1 MGIEYPD
8 GSIRYPDGKLIKA
21 DGTIIH
27 PDGCEIQENII
38 VPENENCPESIQEIL
53 LPQGWSLFSTYINP
67 EEPNISNVFSSI
79 VDNITIVKDYL
90 GNVYWPSVGINSI
103 GNITQGQGYYVKSD
117 TQETLII
124 EGQQIDSDYPIN
136 LPTGWSII
144 GYLHS
149 QPNDVID
156 MMSTIKNMVIMK
168 DYLGNVYWPAVG
180 INSIGNLTPGYG
192 YYIKTTAAGVFSYP
206 DMINGRFMFGDD
218 AFVSMNYESPINTG
232 NNMTLGIPSDI
243 WQNEPILGDEIAVY
257 DENDMLVGVGP
268 YRSEFSAIT
277 IWGDDELT
285 NEKDGLYNG
294 EKFVLKL
301 WRHNQNI
308 EENIIIED
316 WKEGSGAYFINS
328 ISIASSINQET
339 IQEKQLI
346 HITDILGREI
356 DSDSKKSVLLYIY
369 DDGSIE
375 KIYNND

>member
-1 MGIEYPD
+1 MTWMIWDNETQEMMTNVEVNYSL
-8 GSIRYPDGKLIKA
+8 GSENFYCNDLLLVSSIDA
-21 DGTIIH
+21 ASTIIQQI
-27 PDGCEIQENII
+27 P
-38 VPENENCPESIQEIL
+38 
-53 LPQGWSLFSTYINP
+53 LPGGWFIFSTYVAPENP
-67 EEPNISNVFSSI
+67 NMSSIFSGI
-79 VDNITIVKDYL
+79 VDNVTIVKDYL
-90 GNVYWPSVGINSI
+90 GSVYWPSVGINSI
-103 GNITQGQGYYVKSD
+103 GNITQGQGYYVKTAAED
-117 TQETLII
+117 TLMI

-136 LPTGWSII
+136 MPSGWSIT
-144 GYLHS
+144 GYLHT
-149 QPNDVID
+149 QQANAVD
-156 MMSTIKNMVIMK
+156 MMAPMVSDMTIMK

-257 DENDMLVGVGP
+257 DQNDMLVGVGP
-268 YRSEFSAIT
+268 YKAEFSAIT

-316 WKEGSGAYFINS
+316 WKEGSGAYFVNS

-356 DSDSKKSVLLYIY
+356 DSDSKKSVLLLSLIHISEPTRPY
-369 DDGSIE
+369 
-375 KIYNND
+375 